1 MGKVQRNAKNRYDL
15 YFCLD
20 STSTLQMMLV
30 CLAIPKRTRKK
41 KTEKVDSEGDKFWLK
56 IDHNKLMIM
65 RIKKLRI
72 KYKELEE
79 IETFNYLGSVTNKN
93 SDIRERLTSGLAK
106 QHQLSKDLNL
116 WKSRKMSRKIDQ
128 AVQKH

>member
-1 MGKVQRNAKNRYDL
+1 MGKVQRNAKNTLDL

-20 STSTLQMMLV
+20 STSTLQMMLI
-30 CLAIPKRTRKK
+30 CLAIPKHTLKK
-41 KTEKVDSEGDKFWLK
+41 RTEKLDSEGDKFWLK

-72 KYKELEE
+72 KYKKLEE
-79 IETFNYLGSVTNKN
+79 IETFNCLGSVTNKN

-106 QHQLSKDLNL
+106 SI
-116 WKSRKMSRKIDQ
+116 SFRKTLTSGNQEKCQ
-128 AVQKH
+128 EK

>member
-1 MGKVQRNAKNRYDL
+1 MGKVQRNAKNTLEL

-30 CLAIPKRTRKK
+30 CLAIPKHTRKK
-41 KTEKVDSEGDKFWLK
+41 RTEKVDSEGDKFWLK
-56 IDHNKLMIM
+56 IDHNKLMI
-65 RIKKLRI
+65 KKLRI
-72 KYKELEE
+72 KYKKLEE

-93 SDIRERLTSGLAK
+93 SDIRERLPSGLAK
-106 QHQLSKDLNL
+106 QHQLSKILNI

>member
-41 KTEKVDSEGDKFWLK
+41 KTEKVGSEGDKFWLK

-65 RIKKLRI
+65 RINKLNI
-72 KYKELEE
+72 KYKK
-79 IETFNYLGSVTNKN
+79 TRRNRNF
-93 SDIRERLTSGLAK
+93 
-106 QHQLSKDLNL
+106 
-116 WKSRKMSRKIDQ
+116 
-128 AVQKH
+128 

>member
-72 KYKELEE
+72 KYKKLEE
-79 IETFNYLGSVTNKN
+79 IETFLNYLGSVTNKN

-106 QHQLSKDLNL
+106 QHQLSKHLTSGN
-116 WKSRKMSRKIDQ
+116 KEK
-128 AVQKH
+128 

>member
-1 MGKVQRNAKNRYDL
+1 MGKVQRNAKNTLEL

-20 STSTLQMMLV
+20 STSTLQMMLI
-30 CLAIPKRTRKK
+30 CLAIPKHTRKK
-41 KTEKVDSEGDKFWLK
+41 RTEKVDSEGDKFWLK

-72 KYKELEE
+72 KYKKLEE

-93 SDIRERLTSGLAK
+93 SDIRERLPSGLAK
-106 QHQLSKDLNL
+106 QHQLSKNL
-116 WKSRKMSRKIDQ
+116 TSGNKEK
-128 AVQKH
+128 

>member
-1 MGKVQRNAKNRYDL
+1 MGKVQRNAKNTLEL

-30 CLAIPKRTRKK
+30 CLAIPKHTRKK
-41 KTEKVDSEGDKFWLK
+41 RTEKVDSEGDKFWLK

-72 KYKELEE
+72 KYKKLEE

-93 SDIRERLTSGLAK
+93 SDIRERLPSGLAK
-106 QHQLSKDLNL
+106 QHQLSKNLNI
-116 WKSRKMSRKIDQ
+116 WKSRKIDQ

>member
-65 RIKKLRI
+65 RINKLNI
-72 KYKELEE
+72 KYKKLEE

-93 SDIRERLTSGLAK
+93 SDNRERITSGLAK
-106 QHQLSKDLNL
+106 QHQLSKNL
-116 WKSRKMSRKIDQ
+116 TSGNKEK
-128 AVQKH
+128 

>member
-65 RIKKLRI
+65 RINKLNI
-72 KYKELEE
+72 KYKKLEE
-79 IETFNYLGSVTNKN
+79 IETNYLGSVTNKN
-93 SDIRERLTSGLAK
+93 SDNRERLTSAFK
-106 QHQLSKDLNL
+106 KLNI
-116 WKSRKMSRKIDQ
+116 WK
-128 AVQKH
+128 

>member
-41 KTEKVDSEGDKFWLK
+41 KPEKVDSEGDKFWLK

-65 RIKKLRI
+65 RINKLNI
-72 KYKELEE
+72 KYKKLEE

-93 SDIRERLTSGLAK
+93 SDIRERLPSGLAK
-106 QHQLSKDLNL
+106 QHQLSKNLNI

>member
-41 KTEKVDSEGDKFWLK
+41 KTEKVDSKGDKFWLK

-65 RIKKLRI
+65 RINKLNI
-72 KYKELEE
+72 KYKKLEE

-93 SDIRERLTSGLAK
+93 SDNRERLTSGLAK
-106 QHQLSKDLNL
+106 QHQLSKKLTSGN
-116 WKSRKMSRKIDQ
+116 KEK
-128 AVQKH
+128 

>member
-1 MGKVQRNAKNRYDL
+1 MGKVQRNAKNTLDL

-20 STSTLQMMLV
+20 STSTLQMMLI
-30 CLAIPKRTRKK
+30 CLAISKHTLKKRT
-41 KTEKVDSEGDKFWLK
+41 EKLDSEGDKFWLK

-72 KYKELEE
+72 KYKKLEE

-116 WKSRKMSRKIDQ
+116 WKSRKIDQ